1 MVIAMIIMHENMAK
15 VANVSIP
22 LGMTVAGALL
32 VLFFFN
38 CSCIGVFLVIYLSTV
53 QNLLKWVEWLMKLES
68 FSDFANYGLDY
79 VKALKFFKKHVSG
92 CLFHFCSGNVVT
104 GIAIV
109 YRSYSFG
116 TALITDLES
125 QSGMDI
131 VFGLCIL
138 IFGSIQCYLLYVI
151 INYSQEIVDNNTD
164 LLDTIREKRLQGWII
179 NEDPRMEKVV
189 DDLKEFEG
197 FDGKGYFI
205 LNKPLLTG
213 ILANFITYI
222 IILIQ
227 FNMTS
232 TDDSATPIMV
242 PQAG

>member
-1 MVIAMIIMHENMAK
+1 MMVIAMIMMHVHIAK
-15 VANVSIP
+15 EANASIP
-22 LGMTVAGALL
+22 LGITVAGTLL

-38 CSCIGVFLVIYLSTV
+38 CSCIAVFLIIYFSTM
-53 QNLLKWVEWLMKLES
+53 QNLLTWVQWLLKVEN
-68 FSDFANYGLDY
+68 FGDFANYGLDY
-79 VKALKFFKKHVSG
+79 VKALKFFKKHASG

-104 GIAIV
+104 GIAVV
-109 YRSYSFG
+109 YRGYSFG
-116 TALITDLES
+116 VALITDMES
-125 QSGMDI
+125 QSAMDI

-138 IFGSIQCYLLYVI
+138 IFGMIQCYLLYAVI
-151 INYSQEIVDNNTD
+151 NFSQEIVDKNED
-164 LLDTIREKRLQGWII
+164 LLDTIREKRLHGWII

-227 FNMTS
+227 FSMNS
-232 TDDSATPIMV
+232 TTVMV
-242 PQAG
+242 PASG